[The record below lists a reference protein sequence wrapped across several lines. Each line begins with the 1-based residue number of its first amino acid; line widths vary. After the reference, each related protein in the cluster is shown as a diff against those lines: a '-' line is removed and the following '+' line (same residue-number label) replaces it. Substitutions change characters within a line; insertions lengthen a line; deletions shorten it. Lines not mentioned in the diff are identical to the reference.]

1 MTIRDF
7 KASDYTSSSF
17 LRHNEVE
24 SFYYLNRLT
33 LDQYQAYSLLDT
45 VTGYVC
51 YDGLNY
57 TVDIIEQELTDF
69 NLVLDAVKS
78 KLSTVTTMG
87 ELLEIL
93 NVLHSTTNRTQ
104 SKFIEAIY
112 LKLTTLFTTMLLKYL
127 TSMVHI
133 V

>member
-7 KASDYTSSSF
+7 KASDYTSSSL

-57 TVDIIEQELTDF
+57 TSDMIEQELTDF

-78 KLSTVTTMG
+78 KLSTVSTMG
-87 ELLEIL
+87 ELL
-93 NVLHSTTNRTQ
+93 
-104 SKFIEAIY
+104 
-112 LKLTTLFTTMLLKYL
+112 
-127 TSMVHI
+127 
-133 V
+133 